1 MPIINRQYLGPV
13 YPNRPRLSLKNFGRD
28 AEVQNIHRDF
38 EALQLEM
45 MDSSTAFIDG
55 DDPLAGWTRSHAT
68 ISPAVMKRLLSLD
81 PMFLVTEG

>member
-1 MPIINRQYLGPV
+1 MKEVVLYRTMPIINRQYLGPV

-55 DDPLAGWTRSHAT
+55 DDPYGRLDT
-68 ISPAVMKRLLSLD
+68 IPRD
-81 PMFLVTEG
+81 N